1 MEILL
6 YIVCKNVKWTEKQD
20 WWCSMPVA
28 SWTIWIFLFLQ
39 PEHNGIH
46 KLVTKSV
53 LCCDW
58 RGLNWLYDKTCQ
70 WGGGAP
76 SDIWQCNYMVTSRD
90 NTGTRVASD
99 IVYIETTS
107 PDQDINRKELYYCC
121 RRDRSRLP
129 QLIPWTNWNL
139 LLSEEDTFLRFSSN
153 RKQTQKRSSSVS
165 LNPNNPVLINSTIKF
180 VCLNDRQDVEIRML
194 CGYWIVWE
202 QDQVAG
208 PDSIAILFVL
218 SILCALRLRRILS
231 IV

>member
-1 MEILL
+1 M
-6 YIVCKNVKWTEKQD
+6 
-20 WWCSMPVA
+20 
-28 SWTIWIFLFLQ
+28 
-39 PEHNGIH
+39 
-46 KLVTKSV
+46 TKHVSE
-53 LCCDW
+53 
-58 RGLNWLYDKTCQ
+58 
-70 WGGGAP
+70 GGGHQVT

-107 PDQDINRKELYYCC
+107 AEQDINRKELYYCC
-121 RRDRSRLP
+121 SADGSGCHNSFHRQIENCCYQKKTHSWGYHQIENKHRRGVP
-129 QLIPWTNWNL
+129 QIP
-139 LLSEEDTFLRFSSN
+139 
-153 RKQTQKRSSSVS
+153 SVS